1 MAASPNAQLFEEVS
15 SKDFLGFKFG
25 SRGYSDQLTS
35 AVAKSGKLCAVKCEE
50 RVCVGRDGTSQKV
63 VWLEHNFKFMGGSLG
78 CAEGEVIARGFEHA
92 GEHSL
97 PVIVECRSGGARMQE
112 GTLSLMQLAKT
123 SVCVEKHRSAGL
135 PFISILNDPTYGG
148 VPASYAMQSDVR
160 IGVSGARIGF
170 AGPAV
175 ILNTMYEMDQG
186 NFDAECPSDFQS
198 AEYLQAHGQLD
209 IVVPSADDLEAVVA
223 DVVAILHGS
232 ETSAAAVD
240 SKQIEAKDAV
250 NAAKAAAAL
259 DYTASRSMTRP
270 QCQDLIQEIFQNFTE
285 LRGDGR
291 VGSDGCIR
299 GGLACLKSDPSVRCV
314 VIASFKGHT
323 PGDMQAANYG
333 MSSPAGYRKA
343 LRLMRIAERFG
354 LPVITLVD
362 TCGALPSFSAERD
375 GQSEA
380 IATNLTTMAGLRV
393 PIVTI
398 VAGEGGS
405 GGALGIGMGNVVGM
419 LSTAYYGVISPEG
432 AASILGRYKNDADK
446 AERFPKD
453 CRALAEMQ
461 KIYAPQLKDLGV
473 IDEVIWDNENGSSA
487 VDFPE
492 LASKITAFIRGSLA
506 SLPSK
511 DPEALVAHRF
521 EKFRRM
527 GQYDLLDETERSAR
541 VELARSVP
549 APVRPPRKK
558 PDGSPSK
565 LLQYLATRTISGEHS
580 LYKGKAPSQALASYT
595 PPPDFSGVGV
605 TDRASMPENAK
616 SILDSRG
623 PEALAKWVREQS
635 QSRTLVTDTT
645 LRDAHQ
651 SLLATRVRTRDLL
664 GAVPEAA
671 RVLHNAFSFEMWG
684 GATFDVSHRFLSEDP
699 WERLRKIRE
708 AAPNVCLQMLIR
720 GSNAVGYTSYPD
732 NVVVEFVKATA
743 AAGLDVF
750 RIFDCFNDLNQ
761 MKVTIDAVRS
771 VNKVAEVCICFTG
784 DFLDKEKEKIYTLE
798 YYKDLAK
805 KIDEAG
811 AHIIAI
817 KDMAGLLKPGHAA
830 PLMQAIRSVSDKPV
844 HFHTHSTSGVSLS
857 SALAMVAAG
866 CDIIDTA
873 IASMSE
879 NTSQPNMNAFV
890 ASLQGAPRDTG
901 FNYLELEQ
909 LDTYWRKVR
918 VMYAPFE
925 NGMNAGSARVFDHQI
940 PGGQYSNLLVQCK
953 SMGLGA
959 RWTEVLDMYRDVNKL
974 FGDVIK
980 VTPSSKVVGDLS
992 LYLLN
997 RNMKASDVLERGEE
1011 VEFPKSSVDLCAGRL
1026 GFPHRGIP
1034 EELSRIVLKG
1044 EKPMTVRPGE
1054 LLPPADFEAQQVKL
1068 TERLGRP
1075 ASQTELL
1082 SSFLY
1087 PKVFDDYCDFLD
1099 KNGPVTCLPTLP
1111 FWYGMVVG
1119 DSFEVTLPDA
1129 AARDELLGVAAK
1141 EGEEKQSGGNSSLT
1155 VVIALKRIGPLK
1167 AGKRVL
1173 TFTVDGVDRVV
1184 TMDDAEEGA
1193 GSKTVMADPNDE
1205 CQVPSPLPGSV
1216 EDVACEVGQKFNKGD
1231 CMMIVVAMK
1240 MEVKVT
1246 APFDLTVESVEV
1258 NKGDKVEEGSLVAKV
1273 KRA

>member
-1 MAASPNAQLFEEVS
+1 
-15 SKDFLGFKFG
+15 
-25 SRGYSDQLTS
+25 
-35 AVAKSGKLCAVKCEE
+35 
-50 RVCVGRDGTSQKV
+50 
-63 VWLEHNFKFMGGSLG
+63 MG
-78 CAEGEVIARGFEHA
+78 A
-92 GEHSL
+92 
-97 PVIVECRSGGARMQE
+97 
-112 GTLSLMQLAKT
+112 
-123 SVCVEKHRSAGL
+123 
-135 PFISILNDPTYGG
+135 
-148 VPASYAMQSDVR
+148 
-160 IGVSGARIGF
+160 
-170 AGPAV
+170 
-175 ILNTMYEMDQG
+175 
-186 NFDAECPSDFQS
+186 
-198 AEYLQAHGQLD
+198 
-209 IVVPSADDLEAVVA
+209 
-223 DVVAILHGS
+223 
-232 ETSAAAVD
+232 
-240 SKQIEAKDAV
+240 
-250 NAAKAAAAL
+250 
-259 DYTASRSMTRP
+259 
-270 QCQDLIQEIFQNFTE
+270 
-285 LRGDGR
+285 
-291 VGSDGCIR
+291 DGCIR

-432 AASILGRYKNDADK
+432 AASILGRYKSDADK

-453 CRALAEMQ
+453 CRALADMQ
-461 KIYAPQLKDLGV
+461 KIYAPQLKELGV
-473 IDEVIWDNENGSSA
+473 IDEVIWDDEAGSNA
-487 VDFPE
+487 TNFPG
-492 LASKITAFIRGSLA
+492 LARKITAFIRNALA
-506 SLPSK
+506 SLPTE
-511 DPEALVAHRF
+511 DAEALVALRF

-527 GQYDLLDETERSAR
+527 GQYDLLDETERAAR

-565 LLQYLATRTISGEHS
+565 LLHYLATRTISGEHS
-580 LYKGKAPSQALASYT
+580 LYKGKAPMRALEGYT
-595 PPPDFSGVGV
+595 DPPDFSGVGV
-605 TDRASMPENAK
+605 TDRSAMPENAK
-616 SILDSRG
+616 SVLDAQG
-623 PEALAKWVREQS
+623 PEALAQWVRAKS
-635 QSRTLVTDTT
+635 PTRTLVTDTT

-664 GAVPEAA
+664 AAVPEAA
-671 RVLHNAFSFEMWG
+671 RVLHSAFSFEMWG

-699 WERLRKIRE
+699 WERLRAIRA

-732 NVVVEFVKATA
+732 NVVVEFVKAA
-743 AAGLDVF
+743 AEAGLDVF

-784 DFLDKEKEKIYTLE
+784 DFLDTDKEKIYTLD
-798 YYKDLAK
+798 YYRELAK
-805 KIDEAG
+805 AIDAAG
-811 AHIIAI
+811 AHIIAV

-866 CDIIDTA
+866 CDIVDTA

-901 FNYLELEQ
+901 LNYLDLEL

-1034 EELSRIVLKG
+1034 EALSKIVLKG

-1054 LLPPADFEAQQVKL
+1054 LLAPADFDAQQVIL
-1068 TERLGRP
+1068 TERLGR
-1075 ASQTELL
+1075 AATQTELL

-1087 PKVFDDYCDFLD
+1087 PKVFGDYCDFLD
-1099 KNGPVTCLPTLP
+1099 ENGPVTCLPTRP

-1119 DSFEVTLPDA
+1119 DKFEMTLPDA
-1129 AARDELLGVAAK
+1129 AARDELLGAAASSGAG
-1141 EGEEKQSGGNSSLT
+1141 GEEKSITEGASLT
-1155 VVIALKRIGPLK
+1155 VTIGLTRISPLK

-1173 TFTVDGVDRVV
+1173 TFTVNGVDRVV
-1184 TMDDAEEGA
+1184 TMDDAEDGA
-1193 GSKTVMADPNDE
+1193 GSKTVMADPADE
-1205 CQVPSPLPGSV
+1205 CQLPSPLPGSV
-1216 EDVACEVGQKFNKGD
+1216 EDVACTVGQKFSKGD

-1258 NKGDKVEEGSLVAKV
+1258 EKGDKVEEGSLVAKV